1 MNCSPVL
8 LLMLHVI
15 FFFLKYTAA
24 FRQNACELLNFIF
37 VLSFNENQSQFN
49 QHVSVVSTQ
58 FYLATR

>member
-1 MNCSPVL
+1 MNCSSVL

-15 FFFLKYTAA
+15 FFLKYTAA